1 MGSNTQNILGINT
14 CFDTIE
20 YDGFKN
26 DYFRSS
32 VSFMDYDAVII
43 DTSYLSQKY
52 GTDYPHTYEGK
63 RLISNDESRL
73 MVEEFERTKAQI
85 IEFLKQEKNVFVLMA
100 TNEKCFIHT
109 GQSEYSITD
118 IVAPF
123 NTFSFLPIDLNPTMV
138 IGEKFN
144 ITRKSPY
151 SNFFQATKDMI
162 YYEAYFEAPKK
173 SALLTVPNTDKAISA
188 VFEYEKGK
196 IIILPYHY
204 EEESFKTEKEW
215 KKNAKKY
222 LDALFELNNALISHA
237 DSYVLPLWSDSI
249 KVINEEEEENRLEQD
264 VKKLHNIEEK
274 IKKRK
279 ELIKAIKKKKIL
291 FTGSGTPLEEVVK
304 ETLQEIGFTLC
315 EAEIGRSDIIAS
327 YNGTDVVAEIK
338 GVSKSAAERHA
349 AQLEKWA
356 AEFIEENEHTPKA
369 ILIVNGY
376 CDTPLTERTEDVFP
390 NQMLK
395 YCEARGHILI
405 TTTQLLCLYVDI
417 KNNPDCAQERITELL
432 SCVGKYQRY
441 LDFGNYLKLVDK
453 EDS

>member
-20 YDGFKN
+20 YDGFTN

-144 ITRKSPY
+144 ITCKSSY

-249 KVINEEEEENRLEQD
+249 KVLNEEEEENRLEQD

-453 EDS
+453 EES